1 MPGRDTV
8 TSGISSW
15 AVCAPAVTD
24 GVQYSR
30 LFPCFPSTTL
40 LLSLKLIMKGKQAN
54 AYDWGVDGQK
64 VSIS

>member
-8 TSGISSW
+8 TSGISSQ

-30 LFPCFPSTTL
+30 LFP
-40 LLSLKLIMKGKQAN
+40 LLSFDDTASFSQINNEREQAN
-54 AYDWGVDGQK
+54 AYDWGADGQK